1 MARGRMGPT
10 ISAFVVAVLALTVF
24 VLVVSGIG
32 LVVGILILVLEAVVL
47 DVFSAQRLELLQ
59 PATGQ

>member
-1 MARGRMGPT
+1 MGPT